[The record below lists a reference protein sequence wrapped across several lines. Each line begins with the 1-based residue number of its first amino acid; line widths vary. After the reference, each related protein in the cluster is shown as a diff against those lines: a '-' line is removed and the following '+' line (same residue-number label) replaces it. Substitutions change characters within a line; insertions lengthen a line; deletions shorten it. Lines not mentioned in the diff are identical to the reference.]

1 MKVLLLHTNTHLN
14 KLKQTNS
21 HPKNFHDL
29 ARQRSVCFF
38 LLTVKNEKQSRK
50 TKVVSLMH
58 ARFALLEIRILGLLR
73 ILTAVQMSLLQIW
86 NLYW

>member
-1 MKVLLLHTNTHLN
+1 MIW
-14 KLKQTNS
+14 
-21 HPKNFHDL
+21 P
-29 ARQRSVCFF
+29 RQRSVCFF
-38 LLTVKNEKQSRK
+38 LLTVANEKQSRK